1 MTTFTVWKFDDPQGA
16 ERAIGMLE
24 DAQANGL
31 VKIDDHA
38 IVSWPSGASQPTT
51 KHGHEETWRGTGW
64 GSVWGI
70 LIGALFFMPVVGGL
84 AGAAI
89 GAVAKATEGS
99 GISKEQL
106 EAIRDEITA
115 GTSALFLV
123 TEQANLDPLGDRVRM
138 RSTLLA
144 SNLTK
149 EERDVLLE
157 TFGGA

>member
-1 MTTFTVWKFDDPQGA
+1 MTTFTVWKFDDADGA
-16 ERAIGMLE
+16 ERAAGMLR
-24 DAQANGL
+24 DAQAKGL
-31 VKIDDHA
+31 VKIDDRM
-38 IVSWPSGASQPTT
+38 IVSWPAGASQPTI
-51 KHGHEETWRGTGW
+51 KHGHEETWRGTAW

-70 LIGALFFMPVVGGL
+70 VIGTLFFVPVVGGL

-89 GAVAKATEGS
+89 GALAKATERA

-106 EAIRDEITA
+106 ESIRSEITE

-123 TEQANLDPLGDRVRM
+123 TEQGKLDPLGDRVRM
-138 RSTLLA
+138 HSTLLD

-149 EERDVLLE
+149 DEERVLLE